1 MHTKKILLFGD
12 SIRQGYDH
20 YVKTAL
26 NGICN
31 VYYSKDN
38 SQFAHFLLRHLH
50 EWAEWSGCGENV
62 DLIHWNVG
70 LWDTLELFD
79 DNVLTPISF
88 YADSIKR
95 ICKRIKHLYPNAK
108 VIFATSTYVQEDMFP
123 EPHKMKRRNMNTI
136 EYNKVACEIVKS
148 FGFEI
153 NDLYELTSKLDKTY
167 YSDMTHLYTEKGE
180 IVMLQ
185 KVLGVICNSLNID
198 NNFDCEKIVKEHRK
212 NTEVLGM

>member
-1 MHTKKILLFGD
+1 MNTKKVLLIGD

-26 NGICN
+26 NGICD
-31 VYYSKDN
+31 VYYPKEN
-38 SQFAHFLLRHLH
+38 CQFAHFVLRHLH
-50 EWAEWSGCGENV
+50 AWTEWLGWGENV
-62 DLIHWNVG
+62 DLVHWNVG

-79 DNVLTPISF
+79 DGVLTSINF
-88 YADSIKR
+88 YADTIKR
-95 ICKRIKHLYPNAK
+95 ICKRIKLLYPNAK
-108 VIFATSTYVQEDMFP
+108 VIFATSTYVQEEMWP
-123 EPHKMKRRNMNTI
+123 EPHKMRRKNINTM
-136 EYNKVACEIVKS
+136 EYNRVACEIVKS

-185 KVLGVICNSLNID
+185 KVLSEICNALDIE
-198 NNFDCEKIVKEHRK
+198 NNFDCEKIVKEHWK
-212 NTEVLGM
+212 NTEVVGI